1 MNTTRTGHRLWAQAT
16 DDRTVCI
23 TRNQMVP
30 QRCNENSS
38 PLYVPGLFDM
48 AASVKNTILIFLAFR
63 IRRQRDVTQDET
75 VSSPKL
81 KAPFL
86 VPCTSFSD
94 LNECLSKAFTK
105 ESE

>member
-23 TRNQMVP
+23 TRSQMVP
-30 QRCNENSS
+30 QRCNETSS

-48 AASVKNTILIFLAFR
+48 AASIKNTILRFLAFR
-63 IRRQRDVTQDET
+63 IRRQRDVTQDEM

-94 LNECLSKAFTK
+94 LNERLSKAFTK